1 MVALL
6 KVGGAKKLEHEGRR
20 RGGRSLRGHGGGAKL
35 WVRSGA
41 VRARGEQLAACLA
54 SDQSH
59 IGNHPASLPLSAAVC
74 PTLANMALSF
84 VLVLALAIFA
94 KGTVPFLPLQSC
106 VPQPH
111 NATSGR
117 KPMMPCAAPD
127 RNA

>member
-1 MVALL
+1 MVALP
-6 KVGGAKKLEHEGRR
+6 KVGGAKKLEHEGRSC
-20 RGGRSLRGHGGGAKL
+20 GGRSQRGHGGGAKL

-84 VLVLALAIFA
+84 VLVFALAIFA
-94 KGTVPFLPLQSC
+94 EGIVPFLHLQSY
-106 VPQPH
+106 VPQPPRA
-111 NATSGR
+111 NADALHCPG
-117 KPMMPCAAPD
+117 P
-127 RNA
+127 